1 MEHLWLLTKWVRP
14 STILGGNL
22 QQMWPKYIILCTPI
36 GCAYLLKPRHSTK
49 PSAIK
54 HLTLERRSN
63 DLKIQF
69 EKINDPWL
77 MSLAGAAFQS
87 KCWKS
92 TTLWSIKGKWFAVTK
107 GHKNG
112 FNSWCK
118 ARTKPLRHKQCHEPS
133 GSQPANQESNSITP
147 THNSG
152 NALGNYV
159 SGARRTLFF
168 LCYFLFIVI
177 PSSFLLICF
186 HSVLNLTSRTLK
198 VWCRTQYLQLSSHLV
213 ISRLHQHHQQQH

>member
-1 MEHLWLLTKWVRP
+1 ML
-14 STILGGNL
+14 STSIG
-22 QQMWPKYIILCTPI
+22 YI
-36 GCAYLLKPRHSTK
+36 YLLQPRHSMK

-54 HLTLERRSN
+54 HLTFERRSN

-92 TTLWSIKGKWFAVTK
+92 TTLWSIKGKWFAITK

-168 LCYFLFIVI
+168 LCYFLFISYLHHF
-177 PSSFLLICF
+177 SSFAFIRFWTWRVAHSKFGVAHNISSFHHISWSAGFINIISSNISARSLGLDACCVLSTCFPTSVLLLIF
-186 HSVLNLTSRTLK
+186 VHF
-198 VWCRTQYLQLSSHLV
+198 
-213 ISRLHQHHQQQH
+213 